1 MRLNYRLIRLG
12 RRVRIILI
20 GGLIVAVLGA
30 WFLCWAPLPAALLN
44 LAPLTTRYL
53 DAKDRL
59 IAELPGT
66 EARSHRPVPLAQMG
80 PWLPVLTVALED
92 RRFPAHLG
100 VDFLAT
106 GRALLRGHGG
116 GSTITQ
122 QLVKVATGRKG
133 RSLWAKTCE
142 MALALQLEQRLTKEQ
157 ILEAYLNRIPYGNRL
172 MGVEAAAQAYFGK
185 PAASL
190 TRAEAI
196 YLAGLPQAPARL
208 NPWTHLEAAT
218 KQFERSVKLLA
229 ARGALQPGEREGLR
243 LPNVERHLPI
253 NRAPHFLEAVAAQRS
268 QPNNALGLARDGIIH
283 CTLDLDLQQQA
294 QQAVLEHLNELH
306 RSDITQAALVIIE
319 NQTGAVR
326 ALVGSRDFSAGTG
339 GGEIN
344 GALAWRNCGST
355 LKPFLYL
362 TGIDRKVFTAATLL
376 PDTADA
382 VRDIYPDYDP
392 HNFVHSH
399 LGPVRVREALGNSLN
414 VPAVVALS
422 RVGARSAFDAI
433 AGWGLTFDHPIEE
446 VGAGFIL
453 GNVGVRLLD
462 LTSAFSGLARGGLAG
477 PPLVVDGPPVV
488 WRRVASPEAVDIITD
503 ILCDN
508 AARFHSFGANSPLA
522 TPVRVGAKTGTSA
535 EFRDAWAVGFTKEHT
550 VGVWVGNFDGRPM
563 SHAASVVAAAPL
575 WRRVID
581 LLLEQDHP
589 LPEPKL
595 PRLTVCALT
604 GLLPCPQSPGT
615 IGELF
620 LPGTEPSETAE
631 AWFAAGGHPVLPSEY
646 AGWCASGHNRLQA
659 TIRPDLSRLAI
670 LSPRDKAVFLLDEN
684 LPASQQQV
692 EFQINVPEGA
702 TWKLNGNPLPA
713 PQNGHLLW
721 QLQEGEWM
729 LEVSNAAASV
739 TSKFIVQ
746 GAKARS
752 AHPE

>member
-1 MRLNYRLIRLG
+1 MTRFRFRML
-12 RRVRIILI
+12 RRNRWLRALAGI
-20 GGLIVAVLGA
+20 GVGVVALAV
-30 WFLCWAPLPAALLN
+30 WFLYWAPLPTSLTN
-44 LAPLTTRYL
+44 PAPLTTRYF
-53 DAKDRL
+53 DAKGRL

-80 PWLPVLTVALED
+80 PWIPALTVALED
-92 RRFPAHLG
+92 RRFPTHWG

-106 GRALLRGHGG
+106 GRALLRGYGG

-122 QLVKVATGRKG
+122 QLVKVATARKG
-133 RSLWAKTCE
+133 RSLWAKAYE
-142 MALALQLEQRLTKEQ
+142 MALALQLERHWSKDQ

-185 PAASL
+185 PAAVL
-190 TRAEAI
+190 TRAEVI
-196 YLAGLPQAPARL
+196 YLVGLPQAPARL
-208 NPWTHLEAAT
+208 NPWTHGETTAG
-218 KQFERSVKLLA
+218 QFERSIKLLT
-229 ARGALQPGEREGLR
+229 ARGALISGERESIR
-243 LPNVERHLPI
+243 LPNIERHLPL
-253 NRAPHFLEAVAAQRS
+253 NRAPHFLEAVAAVQRS
-268 QPNNALGLARDGIIH
+268 QPDNTRLSGRDGIIH
-283 CTLDLDLQQQA
+283 CTLDLDLQQQV
-294 QQAVLEHLNELH
+294 QQAVIEHLNELH

-319 NQTGAVR
+319 NETGAVR
-326 ALVGSRDFSAGTG
+326 ALVGSRDFSARNGS
-339 GGEIN
+339 GEIN

-414 VPAVVALS
+414 VPAVVALN

-433 AGWGLTFDHPIEE
+433 AGWGLTFDHPIED

-477 PPLVVDGPPVV
+477 PPVLVDGPPVV
-488 WRRVASPEAVDIITD
+488 WRRMASPEAVEIIND

-535 EFRDAWAVGFTKEHT
+535 EFRDAWALGFTREHT

-581 LLLEQDHP
+581 QLLEQDHP

-595 PRLTVCALT
+595 SRRSVCALT

-615 IGELF
+615 IEELF
-620 LPGTEPSETAE
+620 LPGSEPSETSE
-631 AWFAAGGHPVLPSEY
+631 TWFASNGHPILPMEY
-646 AGWCASGHNRLQA
+646 AGWCSSGNNRLQA

-670 LSPRDKAVFLLDEN
+670 LSPRNKAVFYLDEN

-692 EFQINVPEGA
+692 EFQINIPEGA
-702 TWKLNGNPLPA
+702 TWKLNGNPLSA
-713 PQNGHLLW
+713 PLTGRLLW
-721 QLQEGEWM
+721 QLQAGEWI
-729 LEVSNAAASV
+729 LEVTNTATRA
-739 TSKFIVQ
+739 TSKFVV
-746 GAKARS
+746 KR
-752 AHPE
+752 E